1 MEVKESG
8 DSVIFL
14 RKITE
19 GAAENSYGI
28 HVASLAGIPKE
39 IVDRA
44 KDILE
49 NIQNKAKDNPLMLM
63 SNEKTLKYNSI
74 EQKNEYQESCLQKN
88 ELSQKTFVAPGLF
101 SDEEIILDEILSC
114 DLDNITPLNAL
125 SLISR
130 WKKSLSGR

>member
-1 MEVKESG
+1 MDRYTK
-8 DSVIFL
+8 
-14 RKITE
+14 
-19 GAAENSYGI
+19 NSYGI

-63 SNEKTLKYNSI
+63 SNEKTPKHNSI
-74 EQKNEYQESCLQKN
+74 EQKDEYQESCLQKN